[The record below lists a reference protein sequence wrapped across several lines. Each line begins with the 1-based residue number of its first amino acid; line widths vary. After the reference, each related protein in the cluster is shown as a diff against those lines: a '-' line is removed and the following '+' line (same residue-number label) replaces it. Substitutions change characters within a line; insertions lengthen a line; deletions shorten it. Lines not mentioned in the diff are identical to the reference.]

1 MTGARTFPVRLT
13 VAQWDTLLAA
23 VDRAAEE
30 WLAQAEGAS
39 PVVSRAF
46 KTQAQ
51 TLARSRAA
59 LVEAWTDG
67 SRMVNP

>member
-13 VAQWDTLLAA
+13 LAQWDTLLAA
-23 VDRAAEE
+23 IDRATEE

-39 PVVSRAF
+39 PVVSRAL

-67 SRMVNP
+67 SRMEKP